1 MKEIEFAA
9 MGKVHIVSNMNGEI
23 IFKLDPI
30 LPYRL
35 DFTSLGQSVFT
46 LLVRQ
51 GIGFAEH
58 MILPENSVGV
68 LDSSVEF
75 CYKGTCLQEG
85 QLVRILI
92 TLDELKRYMSLPA
105 ETNDRI
111 NINGIVIR

>member
-1 MKEIEFAA
+1 VSEIEFTA
-9 MGKVHIVSNMNGEI
+9 MGNVHIVSNMNGRI

-35 DFTSLGQSVFT
+35 DFTPLGQSVFT

-51 GIGFAEH
+51 GIGLAEH
-58 MILPENSVGV
+58 IILPENSVGV

-92 TLDELKRYMSLPA
+92 TLDELKRYMSLSA
-105 ETNDRI
+105 GSKGHI
-111 NINGIVIR
+111 NINGIV

>member
-1 MKEIEFAA
+1 MKEIEFATA
-9 MGKVHIVSNMNGEI
+9 GKVHIVSNMNGAI
-23 IFKLDPI
+23 IFTLDPV

-35 DFTSLGQSVFT
+35 DFTPLDKGVFT

-51 GIGFAEH
+51 GIGIAEH
-58 MILPENSVGV
+58 VILPDNSVGIV
-68 LDSSVEF
+68 NSSVEF

-105 ETNDRI
+105 GSKGHI
-111 NINGIVIR
+111 NINGIV

>member
-1 MKEIEFAA
+1 MNDIEFATA
-9 MGKVHIVSNMNGEI
+9 GKVHIVSNVNREI
-23 IFKLDPI
+23 IFTLDPV

-35 DFTSLGQSVFT
+35 DFTSLNQGVFT

-58 MILPENSVGV
+58 IILPENSVGV

-85 QLVRILI
+85 QCVRVFI
-92 TLDELKRYMSLPA
+92 TLNELRRYMSLPVGGKD
-105 ETNDRI
+105 EHI
-111 NINGIVIR
+111 NINGIV

>member
-1 MKEIEFAA
+1 MSEIEFATA
-9 MGKVHIVSNMNGEI
+9 GKVHIVSNMNGEI

-58 MILPENSVGV
+58 MILPDNSVGIV
-68 LDSSVEF
+68 NSSVEF

-92 TLDELKRYMSLPA
+92 TLDELKRYMSLSA
-105 ETNDRI
+105 GAKGHI
-111 NINGIVIR
+111 NINGIV

>member
-1 MKEIEFAA
+1 MSEIEFATA
-9 MGKVHIVSNMNGEI
+9 GKVHIVSNMNGEI

-35 DFTSLGQSVFT
+35 DFTPLGQSVFT

-51 GIGFAEH
+51 GIGLAEH
-58 MILPENSVGV
+58 IILPENSVGV

-92 TLDELKRYMSLPA
+92 TLEELNRYMALSAGPKGH
-105 ETNDRI
+105 I
-111 NINGIVIR
+111 NINGIV